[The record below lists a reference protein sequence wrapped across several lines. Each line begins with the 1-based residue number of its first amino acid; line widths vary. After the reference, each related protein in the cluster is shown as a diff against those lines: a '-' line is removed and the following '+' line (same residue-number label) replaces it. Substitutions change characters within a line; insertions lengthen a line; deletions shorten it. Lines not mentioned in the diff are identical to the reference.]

1 MFMASKEDKGKT
13 GEIKHST
20 NIFCLSAE
28 KISFCS

>member
-20 NIFCLSAE
+20 NIFSVFLQR
-28 KISFCS
+28 K